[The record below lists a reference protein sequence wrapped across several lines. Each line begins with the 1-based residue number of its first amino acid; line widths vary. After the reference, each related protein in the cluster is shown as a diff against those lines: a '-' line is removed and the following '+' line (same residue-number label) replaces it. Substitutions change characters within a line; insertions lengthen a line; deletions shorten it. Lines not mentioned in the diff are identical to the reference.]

1 MKPLIVGVDIGVTT
15 GLAIYDLNRNLLHV
29 GSKRNVSIENVIK
42 EISVFGK
49 PLIIAT
55 DKKRIPQPISK
66 IAASF
71 NCRTFN
77 PDHDLTIDEKDG
89 IIRIPIKD
97 VHEKD
102 ALAAATYAYKN
113 FAPQFN
119 NIDRNLD
126 SLGLSQYK
134 DRVKELIINKEAKN
148 IAEAIEK
155 IKPKEEH
162 VEKAPQIVKEVYL
175 NWREKAKDLE
185 RKLKEGERRH
195 EIMKSYS
202 EKIEDKLRDLER
214 QKQQYLEE
222 EMKKNEETRK
232 NVIKEKEIK
241 TRDILIK
248 QLQFEL
254 AKQRNFKNVFEE
266 QIKIQEEI
274 KDIESENL
282 IPVIMIPDFSKEIIL
297 NVNRRFKIE
306 NKIVW
311 IKNFTFSRK
320 ASLVLT
326 SLKPKVV
333 IGEINREIKDILLK
347 RDIIV
352 IDNIL
357 PDERK
362 YYAAVSPEKIEN
374 EIKKVERKNF
384 LGWLEDYR
392 KRIIQS

>member
-1 MKPLIVGVDIGVTT
+1 MKPMIVGVDIGVTT
-15 GLAIYDLNRNLLHV
+15 GLAIYDLNRNLLHI
-29 GSKRNVSIENVIK
+29 GNKRNVSIDSVIR

-55 DKKRIPQPISK
+55 DKKRVPQPIIK

-77 PDHDLTIDEKDG
+77 PDHDLTVEEKDG

-97 VHEKD
+97 IHEKD

-119 NIDRNLD
+119 NIDRNLE

-155 IKPKEEH
+155 IKPKEEY
-162 VEKAPQIVKEVYL
+162 VEKTPQVVKEVYL

-185 RKLKEGERRH
+185 RKLKEGERSY
-195 EIMKSYS
+195 EILKTYS

-214 QKQQYLEE
+214 QKQQYVEE
-222 EMKKNEETRK
+222 EMKKNDEARK
-232 NVIKEKEIK
+232 SVIREKEIK

-248 QLQFEL
+248 QLQFEV
-254 AKQRNFKNVFEE
+254 AKQRNFNNVFEE

-274 KDIESENL
+274 KDIEAENL
-282 IPVIMIPDFSKEIIL
+282 IPVIIIPNFSKEVIL

-311 IKNFTFSRK
+311 IKSFSFSRK

-333 IGEINREIKDILLK
+333 IGELDKEIKGMLVE
-347 RDIIV
+347 RSIIAINSIV
-352 IDNIL
+352 
-357 PDERK
+357 PEERK
-362 YYAAVSPEKIEN
+362 YYAAVSPENIEN
-374 EIKKVERKNF
+374 EINKVERKNF

-392 KRIIQS
+392 KRTIQS